1 MTSSARLA
9 STQNGLELYATNYWD
24 RTLGWLRSN
33 FLIGLAIGLGVG
45 LGAGSLAGCGG
56 NGDAGGAPATGGRPD
71 HRGGAR
77 GGGNPETEA
86 AGVPVEVARPERR
99 TISSFL
105 ETNGT
110 LEAENDVQIVS
121 RTSGPVVELLV
132 EEGMVVKTGQLLA
145 RIDDTELKVQVEIS
159 EVALEQARRAH
170 ERAKASHENQIIS
183 QEIYDQALT
192 QLESAEAQLER
203 DEILLEYTRIVA
215 PFDGILIERFIKFAE
230 NVTANKA
237 LFRLSDFDPL
247 LCLIQV
253 PEKELSGLK
262 VGQPAHITVE
272 AWPEERFEARV
283 LRVSPVVDGATGTIK
298 VTLQVAGQGKLSP
311 GMFASVYLVRDS
323 HSDALVIPRSAL
335 SLESL
340 VDTVYVVDGNLAARR
355 EIELGYEE
363 SALVEVLSGLRE
375 EDRVVVVGQDGL
387 SDGTPVYVL
396 GDPES
401 KRPERADEGSGE
413 RAPEEAA
420 LGAGGNRPPR
430 DGPRGQGGG
439 RMDPS
444 QMTPEQL
451 EQLKDRMRQR
461 GMSDEQIDK
470 ILQERMG
477 NRQR

>member
-24 RTLGWLRSN
+24 RTLGRLRSN

-56 NGDAGGAPATGGRPD
+56 NGDAGGAPAAGGRPD

-99 TISSFL
+99 TIASFL

-183 QEIYDQALT
+183 QEIYDQAFT
-192 QLESAEAQLER
+192 QLESAGAQLER

-247 LCLIQV
+247 LFLIQV

-311 GMFASVYLVRDS
+311 GMFASVYL
-323 HSDALVIPRSAL
+323 
-335 SLESL
+335 
-340 VDTVYVVDGNLAARR
+340 AAR
-355 EIELGYEE
+355 
-363 SALVEVLSGLRE
+363 
-375 EDRVVVVGQDGL
+375 
-387 SDGTPVYVL
+387 
-396 GDPES
+396 
-401 KRPERADEGSGE
+401 
-413 RAPEEAA
+413 
-420 LGAGGNRPPR
+420 
-430 DGPRGQGGG
+430 
-439 RMDPS
+439 
-444 QMTPEQL
+444 
-451 EQLKDRMRQR
+451 
-461 GMSDEQIDK
+461 
-470 ILQERMG
+470 
-477 NRQR
+477 

>member
-1 MTSSARLA
+1 
-9 STQNGLELYATNYWD
+9 
-24 RTLGWLRSN
+24 
-33 FLIGLAIGLGVG
+33 
-45 LGAGSLAGCGG
+45 
-56 NGDAGGAPATGGRPD
+56 
-71 HRGGAR
+71 
-77 GGGNPETEA
+77 
-86 AGVPVEVARPERR
+86 VEVAQPERR

-132 EEGMVVKTGQLLA
+132 EEGMVVKAGQLLA
-145 RIDDTELKVQVEIS
+145 RIDDMELRAQVEIS
-159 EVALEQARRAH
+159 EVTLEEARRAH
-170 ERAKASHENQIIS
+170 ERAKSSQENQIIS

-203 DEILLEYTRIVA
+203 NEILLQYTRIVA

-230 NVTANKA
+230 NVTANQA
-237 LFRLSDFDPL
+237 LFRISDFDPL

-262 VGQPAHITVE
+262 TGQPAHINVE

-298 VTLQVAGQGKLSP
+298 VTLQVASRGKLTP

-340 VDTVYVVDGNLAARR
+340 VDTVYIVAGNLAARR

-396 GDPES
+396 EGPEGEDA
-401 KRPERADEGSGE
+401 KPPATADEGAGE
-413 RAPEEAA
+413 RAPDEAA
-420 LGAGGNRPPR
+420 RGAGGNRSPR

-461 GMSDEQIDK
+461 GMSDEQIETM
-470 ILQERMG
+470 LRERMG

>member
-1 MTSSARLA
+1 M
-9 STQNGLELYATNYWD
+9 
-24 RTLGWLRSN
+24 
-33 FLIGLAIGLGVG
+33 
-45 LGAGSLAGCGG
+45 
-56 NGDAGGAPATGGRPD
+56 
-71 HRGGAR
+71 
-77 GGGNPETEA
+77 
-86 AGVPVEVARPERR
+86 EVAQPERR

-110 LEAENDVQIVS
+110 LEAENDVQIVA

-132 EEGMVVKTGQLLA
+132 EEGMVVKAGQLLA
-145 RIDDTELKVQVEIS
+145 RIDDTELRAQVEIS
-159 EVALEQARRAH
+159 EVTLEEARRAH

-183 QEIYDQALT
+183 QEIYDQAFT
-192 QLESAEAQLER
+192 QLESAGAQLER
-203 DEILLEYTRIVA
+203 NEILLEYTRIVA

-230 NVTANKA
+230 NVTANQA
-237 LFRLSDFDPL
+237 LFRISDFDPL

-262 VGQPAHITVE
+262 NGQSAHINVE

-283 LRVSPVVDGATGTIK
+283 LRVSPVVDAATGTIK

-396 GDPES
+396 QGPGADE
-401 KRPERADEGSGE
+401 RTVERADDTARETPPPDVRREAGSEPGVLPW
-413 RAPEEAA
+413 RPGRP
-420 LGAGGNRPPR
+420 GAWRE
-430 DGPRGQGGG
+430 GGG

-451 EQLKDRMRQR
+451 EQLKERMRER
-461 GMSDEQIDK
+461 GMSDEQI
-470 ILQERMG
+470 ERMLRERIG

>member
-1 MTSSARLA
+1 MRV
-9 STQNGLELYATNYWD
+9 
-24 RTLGWLRSN
+24 GWLWKLL
-33 FLIGLAIGLGVG
+33 FVGLGVG

-56 NGDAGGAPATGGRPD
+56 NGDAGESPAAGGQ
-71 HRGGAR
+71 HGQRGGVR
-77 GGGNPETEA
+77 EGGNPEME

-110 LEAENDVQIVS
+110 LEAENDVQIVA

-132 EEGMVVKTGQLLA
+132 EEGMVVKAGQLLA
-145 RIDDTELKVQVEIS
+145 RIDDIELRAQVEIS
-159 EVALEQARRAH
+159 EVTLQEARRAH
-170 ERAKASHENQIIS
+170 ERAKSSHENQIIS

-192 QLESAEAQLER
+192 QLESAEAQLDR
-203 DEILLEYTRIVA
+203 NEILLEYTRIVA
-215 PFDGILIERFIKFAE
+215 PFDGILIERFVKFAE
-230 NVTANKA
+230 NVTANQS
-237 LFRLSDFDPL
+237 LFRISNFDPL

-262 VGQPAHITVE
+262 NGQPAHITVE

-283 LRVSPVVDGATGTIK
+283 LRVSPVVDAATGTIK
-298 VTLQVAGQGKLSP
+298 VTLQIAGQGKLSP

-396 GDPES
+396 EGPGGPDGKAAKP
-401 KRPERADEGSGE
+401 PDRAGEGSGE
-413 RAPEEAA
+413 HAPEEAA

-461 GMSDEQIDK
+461 GMSDEQIEAM
-470 ILQERMG
+470 LQERMG
-477 NRQR
+477 NPQR